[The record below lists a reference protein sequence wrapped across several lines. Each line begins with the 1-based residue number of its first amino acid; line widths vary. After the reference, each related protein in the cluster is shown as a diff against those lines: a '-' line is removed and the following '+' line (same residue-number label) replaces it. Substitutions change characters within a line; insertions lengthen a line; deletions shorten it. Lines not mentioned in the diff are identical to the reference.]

1 MRDFSL
7 SDVRLF
13 TKAVELGGLSHAAD
27 VLKVPKASASRQLQ
41 RLEATLGH
49 VLLHRGSTRFAL
61 TEEGSAFLSTARTVL
76 AALDQTLSN
85 LSFEGEAVTGRL
97 RIAMANGVDRDLLAL
112 HLPGF
117 MALYPNLEIS
127 IDACRDTVDLFRDEA
142 DVAIRCGRDG
152 CEEMVA
158 RRLRTE
164 PMVLCAAPAYL
175 APHPAIRDLPD
186 LSRHFLLTTDIEA
199 RDKAITLCSVD
210 GNHRVRGN
218 GVLRCNDP
226 EFLLKLSVMGKGIAL
241 IPQLLAAA
249 QLERGALELVLPHL
263 EFAPR
268 EINLFYV
275 PGRRN
280 APKIKVFVDYMLDVF
295 RQM

>member
-61 TEEGSAFLSTARTVL
+61 TEEGSAFLSTAQTVL

-85 LSFEGEAVTGRL
+85 LSFEGDAVTGRL

-127 IDACRDTVDLFRDEA
+127 IESCRDTVDLFRDEA
-142 DVAIRCGRDG
+142 DVAIRCGREG

-175 APHPAIRDLPD
+175 AQHPEIHDLPD
-186 LSRHFLLTTDIEA
+186 LARHFFLTTETQA
-199 RDKAITLCSVD
+199 RDKAIMLCSTH
-210 GNHRVRGN
+210 GIHRIRGH
-218 GVLRCNDP
+218 GVLRSNDP
-226 EFLLKLSVMGKGIAL
+226 EFLVKLAVVGKGIAL
-241 IPQLLAAA
+241 IPQLLVAR
-249 QLERGALELVLPHL
+249 QLDEQALVAVLPEL
-263 EFAPR
+263 GLSPR
-268 EINLFYV
+268 EINLLYV

-280 APKIKVFVDYMLDVF
+280 APKIKVFVDYMRDVF